1 MIVKKLLLNYK
12 RLKNSQQTDSET
24 VTNENYKEI
33 AKQRFVS
40 PEERQNIIDE
50 MRLINLLDNT
60 PNQPTKFRTK

>member
-1 MIVKKLLLNYK
+1 MLLNYK
-12 RLKNSQQTDSET
+12 RLENSQQTDSET

-33 AKQRFVS
+33 PEQRFVS
-40 PEERQNIIDE
+40 PEERQNIIDK